1 MLRRGQVQTG
11 LAGQTYRVNENRRR
25 PSSWPASLLPTML
38 LAALMVGGAAAA
50 TNSSDDAPVLDMT
63 VTTSK

>member
-1 MLRRGQVQTG
+1 VDD
-11 LAGQTYRVNENRRR
+11 NRRR
-25 PSSWPASLLPTML
+25 PSSWPASLLPSML
-38 LAALMVGGAAAA
+38 LVALLTGGVATA

>member
-1 MLRRGQVQTG
+1 VDDNQ
-11 LAGQTYRVNENRRR
+11 R
-25 PSSWPASLLPTML
+25 PSSWPASLLPGLMLVAL
-38 LAALMVGGAAAA
+38 LAGGAASA